1 MRKGLLLCF
10 VIFASLGTFL
20 IGPHSVLA
28 AEQSPKKGNQPTS
41 MANKT
46 NQNPPASED
55 AKKKVE
61 EAKKDDK
68 DTPDK
73 PDKKPECVTGM
84 KALSR
89 PFSEPCLRPTLSE

>member
-1 MRKGLLLCF
+1 MRKGRLLCF

-28 AEQSPKKGNQPTS
+28 AEQSPKEGNQPTPVAKKS
-41 MANKT
+41 
-46 NQNPPASED
+46 NQKPPASED
-55 AKKKVE
+55 VKKNVE

-68 DTPDK
+68 DTPDN

-89 PFSEPCLRPTLSE
+89 PFSEPCVLPTLSE

>member
-1 MRKGLLLCF
+1 MLKGRLLRF

-28 AEQSPKKGNQPTS
+28 AEQSAKEGNQPTPV
-41 MANKT
+41 AKKT
-46 NQNPPASED
+46 DQKPPASED
-55 AKKKVE
+55 VKKKVE

-68 DTPDK
+68 ETPDK

-89 PFSEPCLRPTLSE
+89 PFSEPCLLPTLSE